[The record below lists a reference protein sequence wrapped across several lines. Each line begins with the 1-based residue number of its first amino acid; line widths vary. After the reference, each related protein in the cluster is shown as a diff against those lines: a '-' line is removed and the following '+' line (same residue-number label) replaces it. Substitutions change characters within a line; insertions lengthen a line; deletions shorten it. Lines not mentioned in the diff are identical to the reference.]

1 MTSLTHDELVR
12 FFFALAVL
20 LAAARLLGEIATKYR
35 QPAVL
40 GEILAG
46 ILIGPTVLGRLAPGA
61 SAWLFPAT
69 GGFAAAFEAFTTVAI
84 VLFLLTAGFEV
95 DLSTVWRQGRSAL
108 RVGLTGM
115 LIPFTIG
122 FALARA
128 VPHLVGAETDAS
140 PIVFALFFGTALSI
154 TALPV
159 VIKILIDLNIFRSDV
174 GMIIVSSAILLDLV
188 GWNLF
193 AVVLSLSGA
202 AGARMGVGTTVTLTI
217 LFASLMLTV
226 GRAAFHRVL
235 PWLQAHAT
243 YPGGV
248 LGFALVGALAC
259 AAFTEWIGIHAI
271 FGAFIFGIAL
281 GDSVH
286 LRAQTRA
293 MLENFV
299 GFIFAPIFFASIGL
313 KVDFIAN
320 FDPILT
326 LVILAVGTVGMVT
339 GGTIGARWSGLAPRE
354 SLAVGVAMNARGA
367 MEIILG
373 LLALRH
379 GIIGE
384 RLFVA
389 LVVIALVTSMT
400 SGTLMQSILRL
411 KRRVRFHDD
420 LSSKTFA
427 PALDNGDRDGAIAQ
441 LCRLAA
447 LAAGLNVDDL
457 TRRVLDREQ
466 IASTGL
472 PGGIAV
478 PHARV
483 PGLRSP
489 VVAVGR
495 SRSGIDFDASD
506 GKNATLIFLIVT
518 PENDHQSQLEI
529 LADIAATFANPALVE
544 RVARVAG
551 YTEFLAVIKRE
562 APG

>member
-1 MTSLTHDELVR
+1 MASLTHDELVR

-20 LAAARLLGEIATKYR
+20 LATARLLGEIAVRVR
-35 QPAVL
+35 QPTVM

-46 ILIGPTVLGRLAPGA
+46 ILLGPTVLGRLAPGV
-61 SAWLFPAT
+61 STWLFPST
-69 GGFAAAFEAFTTVAI
+69 GGFPAAFEAFTTVAI

-115 LIPFTIG
+115 LIPFSIG
-122 FALARA
+122 FVLARA
-128 VPHLVGAETDAS
+128 VPQLVGAEGDTN
-140 PIVFALFFGTALSI
+140 PLVFALFFGTALSI

-202 AGARMGVGTTVTLTI
+202 AGAQMSVGTTVTLTI
-217 LFASLMLTV
+217 LFASIMLTF
-226 GRAAFHRVL
+226 GRMAFHRVL

-248 LGFALVGALAC
+248 LGFALAGALAC

-286 LRAQTRA
+286 LRAQTRT

-313 KVDFIAN
+313 KVDFVAS
-320 FDPILT
+320 FDPVLT
-326 LVILAVGTVGMVT
+326 LVVLAVGTIGMVG

-384 RLFVA
+384 HLFVA
-389 LVVIALVTSMT
+389 LVIIALVTSMT

-411 KRRVRFHDD
+411 KRRVRFHDY
-420 LSSKTFA
+420 LTSKTFA
-427 PALDNGDRDGAIAQ
+427 TSLDSSDREEAIAQ
-441 LCRLAA
+441 LCRLAG
-447 LAAGLNVDDL
+447 LAANLNVDDL

-466 IASTGL
+466 TASTGL

-495 SRSGIDFDASD
+495 AQPGIDFDASD
-506 GKNATLIFLIVT
+506 GKPATLIFLIVT

-529 LADIAATFANPALVE
+529 LADIAATFANAALVE
-544 RVARVAG
+544 RMARAAG

-562 APG
+562 VPG

>member
-20 LAAARLLGEIATKYR
+20 LAAARLLGELATKYR
-35 QPAVL
+35 QPAVM

-46 ILIGPTVLGRLAPGA
+46 ILLGPTVLGRLAPGA
-61 SAWLFPAT
+61 SAWLFPKT
-69 GGFAAAFEAFTTVAI
+69 GGFPAAFEAFTTVAI

-115 LIPFTIG
+115 LIPFAIG
-122 FALARA
+122 FSLARA
-128 VPHLVGAETDAS
+128 VPHFVGAETDAS

-217 LFASLMLTV
+217 LFASLMLTF

-313 KVDFIAN
+313 KVDFVAN

-326 LVILAVGTVGMVT
+326 LVILVVGTAGMVT

-389 LVVIALVTSMT
+389 LVIIALVTSMT

-427 PALDNGDRDGAIAQ
+427 AALDSGDRDAAIAQ

-457 TRRVLDREQ
+457 TRRVLEREQ
-466 IASTGL
+466 IAATGL

-506 GKNATLIFLIVT
+506 GKNASLVFLIVT

>member
-12 FFFALAVL
+12 FFLALAVL
-20 LAAARLLGEIATKYR
+20 LATARLLGEIATKYR

-46 ILIGPTVLGRLAPGA
+46 ILLGPTVFGRLAPGA
-61 SAWLFPAT
+61 STWLFPST
-69 GGFAAAFEAFTTVAI
+69 GGFPAAFEAFTTVAI

-108 RVGLTGM
+108 KVGLTGM
-115 LIPFTIG
+115 LIPFAIG

-128 VPHLVGAETDAS
+128 VPRFVGAEVGSD
-140 PIVFALFFGTALSI
+140 PLVFALFFGTALSI

-193 AVVLSLSGA
+193 AVVLSVSGA
-202 AGARMGVGTTVTLTI
+202 AGAEMSIGATLALTI
-217 LFASLMLTV
+217 LFAGLMLTF
-226 GRAAFHRVL
+226 GRLALHRIL

-313 KVDFIAN
+313 KVDFLAN
-320 FDPILT
+320 FDPVLT
-326 LVILAVGTVGMVT
+326 LVILAVGTLGMVT
-339 GGTIGARWSGLAPRE
+339 GGTLGARWSGIAPRE

-384 RLFVA
+384 HLFVA

-411 KRRVRFHDD
+411 KRRVRFHDY

-427 PALDNGDRDGAIAQ
+427 AALDPADRDEAIAQ
-441 LCRLAA
+441 LCRLAGQ
-447 LAAGLNVDDL
+447 AANLNIDDL
-457 TRRVLDREQ
+457 TRRVLDRELT
-466 IASTGL
+466 AS
-472 PGGIAV
+472 
-478 PHARV
+478 
-483 PGLRSP
+483 
-489 VVAVGR
+489 
-495 SRSGIDFDASD
+495 
-506 GKNATLIFLIVT
+506 
-518 PENDHQSQLEI
+518 
-529 LADIAATFANPALVE
+529 
-544 RVARVAG
+544 
-551 YTEFLAVIKRE
+551 
-562 APG
+562 

>member
-12 FFFALAVL
+12 FFLALAVL
-20 LAAARLLGEIATKYR
+20 LAVARLLGEIATKYR

-46 ILIGPTVLGRLAPGA
+46 ILLGPTVLGRIAPDA

-69 GGFAAAFEAFTTVAI
+69 GGFPAAFEAFTTVAI

-108 RVGLTGM
+108 KVGLTGM
-115 LIPFTIG
+115 VIPFVIG
-122 FALARA
+122 FTLARA
-128 VPHLVGAETDAS
+128 VPRFVGAEGGSD
-140 PIVFALFFGTALSI
+140 PLVFALFFGTALSI
-154 TALPV
+154 TALPI

-202 AGARMGVGTTVTLTI
+202 AGAEMSIGTTIGLTI
-217 LFASLMLTV
+217 AFAGLMLTF
-226 GRAAFHRVL
+226 GRAALHRVL
-235 PWLQAHAT
+235 PWLQAHAS

-313 KVDFIAN
+313 KVDFLSN
-320 FDPILT
+320 FDPVLT
-326 LVILAVGTVGMVT
+326 LVILAVGTIGMVA
-339 GGTIGARWSGLAPRE
+339 GGTLGARWSGLAPRE

-384 RLFVA
+384 HLFVA

-411 KRRVRFHDD
+411 KRRVRFHDY
-420 LSSKTFA
+420 LSAKTFA
-427 PALDNGDRDGAIAQ
+427 AALDTAERDEAIAQ
-441 LCRLAA
+441 LCRLAGQSA
-447 LAAGLNVDDL
+447 NLNIDDL
-457 TRRVLDREQ
+457 TRRVLEREQ
-466 IASTGL
+466 VASTGL

-478 PHARV
+478 PHARL

-495 SRSGIDFDASD
+495 ARPGIDFDASD
-506 GKNATLIFLIVT
+506 GKPAALIFLIVT
-518 PENDHQSQLEI
+518 PEGDHQSQLEI
-529 LADIAATFANPALVE
+529 LADIAATFAQSALVE
-544 RVARVAG
+544 RVMRVAN

-562 APG
+562 AS